1 MFLLHVKSFLI
12 THSHPQRE
20 RKRREWSSFVYF
32 GWRWKAG
39 NGFLRQGVAKWQ
51 PTRLVVLRAYCA
63 CHCDS
68 QFVMAGTAPC
78 HICVHHVLHISV
90 SLARPQ
96 SAWHIPIWC
105 ALNCS
110 QILKLFLHFLLLLRS
125 CQRICLRVILIF
137 ERLIERLGKA
147 WHVYYYF
154 PIFLFKYLSHFALF
168 AQLIW
173 KIHLFIYTWHT
184 HIQSQQTIL
193 GKVLSFY
200 CLRLCLN
207 LWAATKLV
215 NFAIPKD
222 TYFMVNK

>member
-12 THSHPQRE
+12 THSHPQRAKGE
-20 RKRREWSSFVYF
+20 REREENEALQFRLFWLALKS
-32 GWRWKAG
+32 
-39 NGFLRQGVAKWQ
+39 RQRFFAPRSCKV
-51 PTRLVVLRAYCA
+51 TTHTSCRLVVLRAYCA

-78 HICVHHVLHISV
+78 HICVHHVLHTSV

-96 SAWHIPIWC
+96 SAWHIPLWC

-110 QILKLFLHFLLLLRS
+110 QILKLLLFLHLLLLLRS
-125 CQRICLRVILIF
+125 CQRICRRVILIF

-168 AQLIW
+168 TQIIW

-184 HIQSQQTIL
+184 HTQRT
-193 GKVLSFY
+193 
-200 CLRLCLN
+200 
-207 LWAATKLV
+207 
-215 NFAIPKD
+215 
-222 TYFMVNK
+222 

>member
-20 RKRREWSSFVYF
+20 RKRREWSSPVFVYF

-78 HICVHHVLHISV
+78 HICVHHVLHTSV

-96 SAWHIPIWC
+96 SAWHIPLWC

-110 QILKLFLHFLLLLRS
+110 QILKLFLFLHLLLLLRS
-125 CQRICLRVILIF
+125 CQRICRRVILIF
-137 ERLIERLGKA
+137 ERLIERQGMFIITSQ
-147 WHVYYYF
+147 YF
-154 PIFLFKYLSHFALF
+154 YLNIYPILLYLPNSFERY
-168 AQLIW
+168 IC
-173 KIHLFIYTWHT
+173 LFIPGTHT
-184 HIQSQQTIL
+184 YKASRQYLAKS
-193 GKVLSFY
+193 
-200 CLRLCLN
+200 
-207 LWAATKLV
+207 
-215 NFAIPKD
+215 
-222 TYFMVNK
+222 